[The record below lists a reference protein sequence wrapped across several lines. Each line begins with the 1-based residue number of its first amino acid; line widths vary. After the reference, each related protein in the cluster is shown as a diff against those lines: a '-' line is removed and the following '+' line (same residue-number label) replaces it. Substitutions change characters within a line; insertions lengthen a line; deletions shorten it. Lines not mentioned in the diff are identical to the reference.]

1 MSSASIRDGL
11 VLMIGLIISVGV
23 HEFGHAFVAHWLG
36 DPTPGK
42 QGRVTLNPMAHAD
55 PLGTLIVP
63 AFLIFMMPGGFLF
76 GWGKPVEVQPL
87 LYRRRVGGKRITMS
101 AGDIL
106 VSFAGPFMN
115 VVMAFLMMGI
125 ITALVRGFEI
135 SVSDPMI
142 HALRLYLVLNLGLM
156 VFNLLPIPPLDGSH
170 ILISVLHPHGRGFT
184 DFLQQYGMW
193 ILIAVMVTGVL
204 RYVFEPILS
213 LELLLF
219 TLATGS

>member
-142 HALRLYLVLNLGLM
+142 HALR
-156 VFNLLPIPPLDGSH
+156 FPPLDGSH

>member
-63 AFLIFMMPGGFLF
+63 AFLIFLMPGGFMF
-76 GWGKPVEVQPL
+76 GWGKPVETQPL
-87 LYRRRVGGKRITMS
+87 LYRRRIGGKRITMS
-101 AGDIL
+101 TGDIL

-115 VVMAFLMMGI
+115 IVMA
-125 ITALVRGFEI
+125 LVMTGVIAAMIRAFEI
-135 SVSDPMI
+135 PVSDPMI
-142 HALRLYLVLNLGLM
+142 SALAMYLVLNLGLA
-156 VFNLLPIPPLDGSH
+156 VFNLLPFPPLDGSH
-170 ILISVLHPHGRGFT
+170 ILLALLHPHGRGFT

-193 ILIAVMVTGVL
+193 ILIAVMVTGAL
-204 RYVFEPILS
+204 RYVFEPILIVARM
-213 LELLLF
+213 LLQ
-219 TLATGS
+219 LAIGA

>member
-63 AFLIFMMPGGFLF
+63 AFLIFLMPGSFLF
-76 GWGKPVEVQPL
+76 GWGKPVETQPL
-87 LYRRRVGGKRITMS
+87 LYRRRIGGKRITMS

-106 VSFAGPFMN
+106 VSVAGPFMN
-115 VVMAFLMMGI
+115 VVMA
-125 ITALVRGFEI
+125 LVVTGLIAAMVRIFEI
-135 SVSDPMI
+135 PVSDPMLS
-142 HALRLYLVLNLGLM
+142 ALVMYLFLNLGLA
-156 VFNLLPIPPLDGSH
+156 VFNLLPFPPLDGSH
-170 ILISVLHPHGRGFT
+170 ILISALHPHGRAFT
-184 DFLQQYGMW
+184 DFLQQYGLW
-193 ILIAVMVTGVL
+193 ILIAFMATGAL
-204 RYVFEPILS
+204 GWVFKPILAVGIAM
-213 LELLLF
+213 LR
-219 TLATGS
+219 LAVGA